1 MSRVQQALEKGDRAM
16 LLEALRMAYLSL
28 RDVKDENV
36 DAYYEK
42 LQNRLN
48 EKKVR
53 DHATDWLGVW
63 TIRDLTNSHQGRFV
77 TF

>member
-53 DHATDWLGVW
+53 RRIKL
-63 TIRDLTNSHQGRFV
+63 
-77 TF
+77 

>member
-1 MSRVQQALEKGDRAM
+1 M

-53 DHATDWLGVW
+53 RRTKERINFSPSIL
-63 TIRDLTNSHQGRFV
+63 I
-77 TF
+77 